1 MYHSYINMSNFSL
14 EAWCLFLCK
23 GSWILLILWTSEVLP
38 SGRALKSE
46 FEHVVWMWTPP
57 SYIHLGSTWRHSC
70 SKCSRPHI
78 FPLCRDDEKQSI
90 VDLEESKSMVE
101 YGCELVVSQSVME
114 RAKYHAHNFRLQD
127 IYNEMVLWDDLML
140 YWLKENVPS
149 LCKDGEKG
157 CKHALWV

>member
-1 MYHSYINMSNFSL
+1 MYHSYVNMSNFSL

-70 SKCSRPHI
+70 SKCSQAFFI
-78 FPLCRDDEKQSI
+78 FHHSFTAVYYTEHKLNNNKHGRSGNEAKVDCNGPSSTAGVWNQNKRSWNKYSNEQLHAGPLTIKITGKNS
-90 VDLEESKSMVE
+90 
-101 YGCELVVSQSVME
+101 
-114 RAKYHAHNFRLQD
+114 
-127 IYNEMVLWDDLML
+127 
-140 YWLKENVPS
+140 
-149 LCKDGEKG
+149 
-157 CKHALWV
+157 